1 MPVEWHLLF
10 YEWRWKFSVMK
21 MSGIKTFLN
30 CYVQKRFAMKFI
42 CAITKMAPVAL
53 SACFSLFCYYSEV
66 IDLYNHEPLLLL

>member
-30 CYVQKRFAMKFI
+30 CYVQKSFAMEFI
-42 CAITKMAPVAL
+42 CAL
-53 SACFSLFCYYSEV
+53 
-66 IDLYNHEPLLLL
+66 